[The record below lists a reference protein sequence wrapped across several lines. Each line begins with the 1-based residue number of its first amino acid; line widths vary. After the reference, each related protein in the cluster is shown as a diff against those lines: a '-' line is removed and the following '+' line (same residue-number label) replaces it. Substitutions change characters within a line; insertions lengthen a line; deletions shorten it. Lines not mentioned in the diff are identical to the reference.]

1 MKRFGLLAMLLASGS
16 AAFAQ
21 DAPKPN
27 DLFKQLDKNNDGKLV
42 KSEVPEDQA
51 RFFER
56 LVRIGDEDKNGELT
70 LAEFEKATKEEPRRP
85 EASGPGAGPDGRR
98 PQNFDPKQMFERMD
112 ENKDGKL
119 SRNEMPEFMRDRF
132 GKVFDELKKDAITF
146 EEFQQAREKLGV
158 PGGGPEGGRPGA
170 GNPEEAFKR
179 FDSNGD
185 GKLKLEEIPEQ
196 ARRFMAP
203 MFERLGKGASGE
215 ITKDEFVKA
224 AEQFRQGQG
233 QGRPEGERR
242 PEGQAGERRPDA
254 PREGDR
260 RPDAPREGAPREG
273 GPRPEGREGGPRPE
287 AGPGGP
293 HPRPKFFQLLD
304 RDNNG
309 RISKDELAKAG
320 ELLAELDENKDGQL
334 DPRELMGPPPG
345 EGGREGGRPPMP
357 AGDRERPRES
367 DRARPDAARPDAARK
382 PQEGDARREGDRP
395 KPEGERPRGE
405 GDRPKEGERGAKAP
419 AADPEFFKKLDKN
432 GDGKISKEEAPERL
446 ADSFG
451 RIDTNN
457 DGFLDRAEI
466 EKAMSRR
473 DR

>member
-1 MKRFGLLAMLLASGS
+1 MKRFGLMAMLLASGTV
-16 AAFAQ
+16 AFAQ
-21 DAPKPN
+21 DTPKPT

-42 KSEVPEDQA
+42 KGEVPEDQI

-56 LVRIGDEDKNGELT
+56 LVRIGDDDKNGELT

-85 EASGPGAGPDGRR
+85 DAAGPGAGPDGRR
-98 PQNFDPKQMFERMD
+98 PMNIDPKQMFERMD

-119 SRNEMPEFMRDRF
+119 SRNELPEFIRDRF
-132 GKVFDELKKDAITF
+132 GRVFDELKKDAITF

-158 PGGGPEGGRPGA
+158 GGGPEGGRPGM
-170 GNPEEAFKR
+170 GNPEETFKR

-185 GKLKLEEIPEQ
+185 GKLKLEEIPEP

-203 MFERLGKGASGE
+203 MFERLGKGPNGE
-215 ITKDEFVKA
+215 ISKDEFLKA
-224 AEQFRQGQG
+224 AEQFRPGQGQG
-233 QGRPEGERR
+233 QGRPEGERRPDAPREGERR

-254 PREGDR
+254 PREGGP
-260 RPDAPREGAPREG
+260 RPEGREG
-273 GPRPEGREGGPRPE
+273 GPRPEGREGGP
-287 AGPGGP
+287 A
-293 HPRPKFFQLLD
+293 PRPKFFQLLD

-309 RISKDELAKAG
+309 RISKDELAKAAD
-320 ELLAELDENKDGQL
+320 LLAELDENKDGQL
-334 DPRELMGPPPG
+334 DPREMMGPPPA
-345 EGGREGGRPPMP
+345 EAGREGGRPPMP
-357 AGDRERPRES
+357 AGERERPRES
-367 DRARPDAARPDAARK
+367 DRARPDASRK

-395 KPEGERPRGE
+395 RPEGDRPKPEADRPRGE
-405 GDRPKEGERGAKAP
+405 GDRPKEGDRGAKAP
-419 AADPEFFKKLDKN
+419 AADAEFFKRLDKN
-432 GDGKISKEEAPERL
+432 GDGKISKEEAPDRL
-446 ADSFG
+446 ADNFG

>member
-1 MKRFGLLAMLLASGS
+1 MKRFGLMALLLASGTVT
-16 AAFAQ
+16 FAQ
-21 DAPKPN
+21 DGPKPT
-27 DLFKQLDKNNDGKLV
+27 DLFKQLDKNSDGKLV

-85 EASGPGAGPDGRR
+85 DAAGPEGRR
-98 PQNFDPKQMFERMD
+98 PANFDPKQMFERMD

-119 SRNEMPEFMRDRF
+119 SRNEMPEFIRDRF

-158 PGGGPEGGRPGA
+158 GGGPEGGRPGL
-170 GNPEEAFKR
+170 GNPEETFKR

-185 GKLKLEEIPEQ
+185 GKLKLEEIPEP

-203 MFERLGKGASGE
+203 MFERLGKGANGE
-215 ITKDEFVKA
+215 ITKEEFAKA
-224 AEQFRQGQG
+224 AEQFRPGQG

-242 PEGQAGERRPDA
+242 PEAREGERAPAAREGERRPEA
-254 PREGDR
+254 QGGER
-260 RPDAPREGAPREG
+260 RPEGRDG
-273 GPRPEGREGGPRPE
+273 GPRPEGQGGPP
-287 AGPGGP
+287 
-293 HPRPKFFQLLD
+293 PRPKFFQLLD

-309 RISKDELAKAG
+309 RISAAELAKAA
-320 ELLAELDENKDGQL
+320 ELMAELDENKDGQL

-345 EGGREGGRPPMP
+345 EAGRDGGRPPMP
-357 AGDRERPRES
+357 AGERERPRES
-367 DRARPDAARPDAARK
+367 DRPRPDAARPDAPRK
-382 PQEGDARREGDRP
+382 APEGDARREGDRP
-395 KPEGERPRGE
+395 ARPEGDRPKPEGDRPRGE
-405 GDRPKEGERGAKAP
+405 GDRPKEGARGAKTP
-419 AADPEFFKKLDKN
+419 AVDGEFFKRLDKN
-432 GDGKISKEEAPERL
+432 GDGKISKEEAPDKFVER
-446 ADSFG
+446 FG
-451 RIDTNN
+451 RIDTNS

-466 EKAMSRR
+466 EKAQSRR